1 MFQEELIVN
10 IEELFGKAENGT
22 LNLEQFKTLAKAEGA
37 KFTDLSEG
45 KYVSKMKYDDDIKA
59 KEDSISKL
67 NETIT
72 ARDTDL
78 NNLKT
83 QLANAGTDAE
93 KLSKLQGDF
102 DALQGKYTS
111 DMEAYQKQLASQR
124 YEFAVKEFAN
134 TKKFSSNAAKR
145 DFTTAMIGANLKFDA
160 DKGKILGADDF
171 VTSYSEDNADA
182 FVTENPQPQP
192 KPQPE
197 AQPKPHFAGP
207 TGGSDSGSS
216 PKTTFGFNFTP
227 IRPMDKKE

>member
-1 MFQEELIVN
+1 MN

-22 LNLEQFKTLAKAEGA
+22 LNLEQFKALAKAEGA

-111 DMEAYQKQLASQR
+111 DMETYQKQLASQR

-182 FVTENPQPQP
+182 FITENPQPQP
-192 KPQPE
+192 TPQPE

-207 TGGSDSGSS
+207 TGGSTPGSE
-216 PKTTFGFNFTP
+216 PKNIFGFNFTP

>member
-1 MFQEELIVN
+1 MN
-10 IEELFGKAENGT
+10 IKELFEKAENGT
-22 LNLEQFKTLAKAEGA
+22 LTWTQFEALAKADGA

-45 KYVSKMKYDDDIKA
+45 KYVSKAKYDDDIKT
-59 KEDSISKL
+59 KDDSISKL

-72 ARDTDL
+72 QRDTDL
-78 NNLKT
+78 GNLKT
-83 QLANAGTDAE
+83 QLENAGTDAE
-93 KLSKLQGDF
+93 KLTKLQGDF
-102 DALQGKYTS
+102 NSLQSKYTT

-182 FVTENPQPQP
+182 FIVETPPAPDPQPQP
-192 KPQPE
+192 GT
-197 AQPKPHFAGP
+197 QPKPHFAGP
-207 TGGSDSGSS
+207 TGGTDAGSS
-216 PKTTFGFNFTP
+216 PKSMFGFNFTP